1 VIRLY
6 DWGVAAD
13 VRGGRR
19 VAPVG
24 VSDQPQRALERMVEA
39 LSAVPAGVMARGWV
53 TAMSYAPSAPG
64 YQRYGLVVRAERD
77 SSGTVQMIAVDG
89 DA

>member
-1 VIRLY
+1 MRLY
-6 DWGVAAD
+6 DWGVASD
-13 VRGGRR
+13 VTGGR

-24 VSDQPQRALERMVEA
+24 VSDQQERARERMVQA
-39 LSAVPAGVMARGWV
+39 LRAVPAGITARGWV
-53 TAMSYAPSAPG
+53 TAMSYAPSTSG

-77 SSGTVQMIAVDG
+77 TSGAVKLLPVDG

>member
-1 VIRLY
+1 MRLY
-6 DWGVAAD
+6 DWGVAVD
-13 VRGGRR
+13 VTGGRR

-24 VSDQPQRALERMVEA
+24 VSDQQERASERMVQA
-39 LSAVPAGVMARGWV
+39 LCAVPAGITARGWV
-53 TAMSYAPSAPG
+53 TAMSYAPSTSG

-77 SSGTVQMIAVDG
+77 ASGAVQLLTVDG